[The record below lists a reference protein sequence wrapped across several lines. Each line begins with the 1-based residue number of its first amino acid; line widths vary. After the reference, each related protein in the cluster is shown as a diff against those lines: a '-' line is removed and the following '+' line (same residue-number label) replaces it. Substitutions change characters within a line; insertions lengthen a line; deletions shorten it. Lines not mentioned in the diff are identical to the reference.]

1 MSSFLH
7 TLFHAPTEEVN
18 LLEEFR
24 TFAEDEFLLAFDFDR
39 ADGSDGWYYDREG
52 SSIPMSEDEVYDM
65 VGDAFR
71 RYLRVPKGTSEDQE
85 LREFVRS
92 VLRVY

>member
-1 MSSFLH
+1 MLSFLH

-24 TFAEDEFLLAFDFDR
+24 AFAEDEFLLAFDFDR
-39 ADGSDGWYYDREG
+39 ADGSDGWYYEREDL
-52 SSIPMSEDEVYDM
+52 SMSEDDAYDL

-71 RYLRVPKGTSEDQE
+71 RYLRIAKGTAEDQD
-85 LREFVRS
+85 LRSFVRS

>member
-39 ADGSDGWYYDREG
+39 ADGSDGWYYDREDP
-52 SSIPMSEDEVYDM
+52 SMSEDEVYDV

-71 RYLRVPKGTSEDQE
+71 QYVRVPKGTSEDQE
-85 LREFVRS
+85 LRKFVRS

>member
-39 ADGSDGWYYDREG
+39 EDGSDGWYYDREDP
-52 SSIPMSEDEVYDM
+52 SMSEDEVYDM
-65 VGDAFR
+65 VGNAFR
-71 RYLRVPKGTSEDQE
+71 QYLRVPKGTSEDQE
-85 LREFVRS
+85 LRKFVRS